1 MRPTGK
7 DKDSQGPTSSVKNDN
22 CPPVYGE
29 HQLDLMILD
38 PKEVEGDDQVP
49 SIALCPGYAGVQS
62 SEAVL

>member
-7 DKDSQGPTSSVKNDN
+7 DKDSRGPTSSEESSN

-38 PKEVEGDDQVP
+38 PTEVEGDDQVP
-49 SIALCPGYAGVQS
+49 SITMCPGYAGTES
-62 SEAVL
+62 GEAVL